1 MRVSLFFTGVVLGF
15 ILGIAIAKREH
26 TGFYPA
32 GIRSELGVC
41 KVSCTIPAD
50 VPRYISLWCQPAT
63 KEEATPGLGEGAAE
77 DE

>member
-1 MRVSLFFTGVVLGF
+1 MKVSLFFTGVVLGF

-32 GIRSELGVC
+32 GIRSEQGAC
-41 KVSCTIPAD
+41 KITCVIPSNA
-50 VPRYISLWCQPAT
+50 PRYASLWCQPTT
-63 KEEATPGLGEGAAE
+63 KEEAAKEMGEGVP